1 MRPCIAHRLLKNTVL
16 KSLLYRL
23 SPEWQTCK
31 RATPR
36 TFILGVRDRS
46 ITAIILNPLTE
57 VNLEPG
63 SPKPNKITVYLASAS
78 PRRRELLQQAGIR
91 YQVILPDIDEVVQLG
106 ESAEVFVIRVARE
119 KAQAG
124 QALVIK
130 EGRPAAP
137 VLGADTCIV
146 LENEII
152 GKPGSRAEGIRM
164 LTRLA
169 GRSHEVLTG
178 VALVEEGNIQQALS
192 CSRVVFGPLS
202 AKEIEDY
209 WESGEPADKAGAY
222 AIQGKAG
229 AFIERIEGSYTGIV
243 GLPLNEIVSMI
254 KKTGA
259 GL

>member
-1 MRPCIAHRLLKNTVL
+1 MNPDSDSPDLK
-16 KSLLYRL
+16 
-23 SPEWQTCK
+23 Q
-31 RATPR
+31 
-36 TFILGVRDRS
+36 
-46 ITAIILNPLTE
+46 
-57 VNLEPG
+57 
-63 SPKPNKITVYLASAS
+63 ITVYLASAS
-78 PRRRELLQQAGIR
+78 PRRRQLLQQAGVHF
-91 YQVILPDIDEVVQLG
+91 QVILPDIDEVVKSK
-106 ESAEVFVIRVARE
+106 ESAEEFVMRMALE

-124 QALVIK
+124 LALVIK
-130 EGRPAAP
+130 ENRPLAP

-178 VALVEEGNIQQALS
+178 VALVEEENIQQALS
-192 CSRVVFGPLS
+192 RSRVVFVPLS

-209 WESGEPADKAGAY
+209 WESGEPVGKAGAY

-229 AFIERIEGSYTGIV
+229 AFVERIEGSYTGIV
-243 GLPLNEIVSMI
+243 GLPLNDIVSMI

-259 GL
+259 RS

>member
-1 MRPCIAHRLLKNTVL
+1 M
-16 KSLLYRL
+16 
-23 SPEWQTCK
+23 
-31 RATPR
+31 PR
-36 TFILGVRDRS
+36 TFILEARDRL
-46 ITAIILNPLTE
+46 ITAITLNSLTE
-57 VNLEPG
+57 VNPESG
-63 SPKPNKITVYLASAS
+63 SPDPNTVTVYLASAS

-91 YQVILPDIDEVVQLG
+91 YQVIQPNIDEVVHPG
-106 ESAEVFVIRVARE
+106 ESAEAFVLRMARE

-130 EGRPAAP
+130 EGRPVAP

-152 GKPGSRAEGIRM
+152 GKPVDREEGIRI
-164 LTRLA
+164 LTSLA

-178 VALVEEGNIQQALS
+178 VALAEEGSIQQALS
-192 CSRVVFGPLS
+192 RSRVVFGPLS

-243 GLPLNEIVSMI
+243 GLPLNEIVNMI
-254 KKTGA
+254 RKTGA